1 MRKALSTVIFLI
13 ILTFLLIAVLI
24 PAFVLFNSTPVY
36 LSQGNIQA
44 SVYTQLQK
52 EQQEEVYRGNPNIY
66 YNSTTTPTIEF
77 IYTNL
82 PAPLNITQIYYF
94 NGQTWMPILDS
105 NLIVAT
111 NTTYPLPPQS
121 FNNPIL
127 IVTSQSNFFFLNPN
141 TSVTTIAIPGPQ
153 RQHQHNNNRNN
164 NTNTKQL
171 LPYLD
176 LQVKCRYI
184 TAFVI
189 NGSKILPVSI
199 QTVLGSGIIGN
210 TPQIL
215 YLNPG
220 TYQIADKNGSTIF
233 LPQYGLTANFQN
245 WTLVG
250 QGSFTSSASSLS
262 TSFTVTGPLVLTI
275 IYKASLEKFS
285 VTIRPANLP
294 LGETLKYN
302 GITLSSL
309 NNTIAVIVDNKVYE
323 VPRNG
328 ITLSLTYG
336 YHIVEFPLAINISFN
351 YTGGYFTPSNGFKY
365 GLYAGNVTCYTFQS
379 LSTNTQKISVVGQ
392 FEVFVNSSGVI
403 YGNFKPFTSY
413 YLVIVKND
421 FCLPSGLELFSNTTP
436 VLGDIARQ
444 LLQVSYNGESIDLG
458 PIKNYVP
465 EMIYFKQGTGLEIT
479 IDYPAQLSGTF
490 NINDQI
496 YNGLMSCPIS
506 LAVYS
511 ISSHPS
517 YYYPKPSLNNYGTI
531 YVNMPLLLINYEEW
545 EYGGEPYS

>member
-1 MRKALSTVIFLI
+1 VRKALSTVIFLI

-36 LSQGNIQA
+36 SSQGNIQA

-52 EQQEEVYRGNPNIY
+52 EQQDEVYRGNPNIY

-82 PAPLNITQIYYF
+82 PAPLNISQIFYF
-94 NGQTWMPILDS
+94 NGQTWEPILDN

-141 TSVTTIAIPGPQ
+141 TSVTTIAISGPAG
-153 RQHQHNNNRNN
+153 
-164 NTNTKQL
+164 K
-171 LPYLD
+171 LPVY
-176 LQVKCRYI
+176 V

-189 NGSKILPVSI
+189 NGSKILPVSVKI
-199 QTVLGSGIIGN
+199 VLGSGITGN

-220 TYQIADKNGSTIF
+220 TYQISDKNGSTIF

-250 QGSFTSSASSLS
+250 QGSFSSSASSLS

-275 IYKASLEKFS
+275 IYKASLERFS
-285 VTIRPANLP
+285 VTIKPVNIP
-294 LGETLKYN
+294 LGETLNYN
-302 GITLSSL
+302 GVTLSSL
-309 NNTIAVIVDNKVYE
+309 NSTIPVIIDNKVYE
-323 VPRNG
+323 VPSNG
-328 ITLSLTYG
+328 ETLSLTYG

-365 GLYAGNVTCYTFQS
+365 GLYAGQITCYTFQS

-403 YGNFKPFTSY
+403 CGNFEPSTSY
-413 YLVIVKND
+413 YLVIVKNN
-421 FCLPSGLELFSNTTP
+421 FYLPSGLILYSNSSP
-436 VLGDIARQ
+436 VLGDIAGQ
-444 LLQVSYNGESIDLG
+444 LLQVSYNGETIVLG

-465 EMIYFKQGTGLEIT
+465 ERIYFKQGTGLEID
-479 IDYPAQLSGTF
+479 INYLCQISGTF
-490 NINDQI
+490 NINGHS
-496 YNGLMSCPIS
+496 YNGLMSCPMYID
-506 LAVYS
+506 VYS
-511 ISSHPS
+511 ISSQPS
-517 YYYPKPSLNNYGTI
+517 SFNNYGTI
-531 YVNMPLLLINYEEW
+531 YVNMPLLIINYQEW
-545 EYGGEPYS
+545 EYGGEPYQ